1 MLELKKISVTKNEKN
16 ILKETSVKIKLGD
29 RIIFKGESGSGKST
43 LLKSILFFEEFD
55 GEIFFDD
62 KKILKDDICEYRN
75 RFSYIGQNPLSF
87 NKSVSEF
94 LLLPFSYKGNLSKT
108 LNNEKLK
115 KYLEIFMFDEAVL
128 TQKYNALSGGE
139 KQRISLIQTLLL
151 GKKII
156 VLDEITSA
164 LDSENKKK
172 VIEELLKV
180 EDLTLLIASH
190 DKEWEICATNIVEL
204 QK

>member
-1 MLELKKISVTKNEKN
+1 MLELKRISVTKNEKN
-16 ILKETSVKIKLGD
+16 ILKETSVKIEVGD

-43 LLKSILFFEEFD
+43 LLKSILFFEDFD
-55 GEIFFDD
+55 GEIFFND

-87 NKSVSEF
+87 EDSVEQF
-94 LLLPFSYKGNLSKT
+94 LLLPFSYKENLSKQFDK
-108 LNNEKLK
+108 EKLK
-115 KYLEIFMFDEAVL
+115 KYLEIFLFNETVL
-128 TQKYNALSGGE
+128 PQKYNALSGGE

-180 EDLTLLIASH
+180 EELTLLIASH

-204 QK
+204 KK